1 MSARTPRWPILLAF
15 STLLLAVLACGGFQ
29 VRVTPTALP
38 PQAAQATAEPTT
50 TLVPPTETPVPP
62 SPTAAPTSI
71 PTQAPTGMTVGA
83 QARVAAGGGL
93 NVREQPTAKGK
104 LLGRLNVNVVVR
116 LVEGPTQADNYAWW
130 KVDNGAGLVG
140 WVAAGPEN
148 DPWLTPVA
156 ASTEPAPAASGPK
169 LVDRAIKLGDRVQ
182 VTTAE
187 GQVLTVRDYA
197 GTASTPVARVARG
210 TLFTVRGGPIKQ
222 NNLTWWELEG
232 ETVKGWAAEGDGT
245 DRWLTPV
252 E

>member
-15 STLLLAVLACGGFQ
+15 STLLLATLACGGFQ
-29 VRVTPTALP
+29 VRVTPTAIP
-38 PQAAQATAEPTT
+38 PAAVEVTVEPTAT
-50 TLVPPTETPVPP
+50 PVPPTETPAPA
-62 SPTAAPTSI
+62 SPTPAPTAT
-71 PTQAPTGMTVGA
+71 PTQAPAGMAVGA
-83 QARVAAGGGL
+83 QARVAAGGGI
-93 NVREQPTAKGK
+93 NVREQPSARGTQ
-104 LLGRLNVNVVVR
+104 LGRLNVNAVVK
-116 LVEGPTQADNYAWW
+116 LIEGPAQADNYTWW

-140 WVAAGPEN
+140 WAAAGPEN
-148 DPWLTPVA
+148 DPWLIPAAAAAPV
-156 ASTEPAPAASGPK
+156 PPASGPK

-197 GTASTPVARVARG
+197 GTASTAVARVVRD

-222 NNLTWWELEG
+222 DNLTWWELEG
-232 ETVKGWAAEGDGT
+232 DTVKGWAADGDGT